1 MLTKTASGFGLQSG
15 TAMMMGLSAI
25 ARHEETL
32 RRTAIL
38 AVLYLIPAKWILQPF
53 VFDPD
58 IWWHLQAGK
67 WMVEHGTL
75 PATDPFSA
83 YGEGKPWVAYSW
95 LFEVGMYGLVQAF
108 GEVGIVLY
116 TLVGVWLIMLMLH
129 RIIGTRCSDFVCV
142 SGLLA
147 VSVFALSRIFTPR
160 PWLLTILF
168 FAITLQVV
176 LSLREGRHSRW
187 FWLLPVA
194 YAVWANIHI
203 QFIYGLGL
211 LGLACLAPLVDRFT
225 QPFAETR
232 PAMAWG
238 SLQWR
243 KLIGLTAL
251 CTLATLVTPYHVH
264 LYSIVVELS
273 AQTGMWEYATEMQ
286 ALTFRIMAD
295 WAMLG
300 MFSFALVWLG
310 WRRSWSSFEVLLMC
324 VAAASAFRG
333 QRDIWFLVLAS
344 LAILVSAQTRKPGER
359 SSIVPPGG
367 LVPVTLVVAV
377 GVVCIMGYQGW
388 SEAKIQDNTAK
399 VYPIK
404 AAAFVEEQKYPGPLY
419 NHFNWGGYLIW
430 RLPQLKVSMDGRAN
444 VHGDDRIK
452 NSLTTWDGGP
462 QWADDVELNG
472 AELVIAQ
479 KDMALTALL
488 RLDPRFQLVYRDETA
503 VVFTKV
509 LQNRDRSNVPSSEGS
524 PTDPPIADLAS
535 TRQPTPSSI
544 FYPDN
549 LCSRCTEETHSS
561 RIIQ

>member
-1 MLTKTASGFGLQSG
+1 MMTGFSV
-15 TAMMMGLSAI
+15 I
-25 ARHEETL
+25 ARHEEML

-38 AVLYLIPAKWILQPF
+38 AVLYLIPAIWILQP
-53 VFDPD
+53 VILDQD

-67 WMVEHGTL
+67 WMVEHGAL

-95 LFEVGMYGLVQAF
+95 LFEVGMYGLVHAF
-108 GEVGIVLY
+108 GETGIILY

-147 VSVFALSRIFTPR
+147 VSVFAMSKIFTPR

-168 FAITLQVV
+168 FVITLEVV

-187 FWLLPVA
+187 FWLLPFA
-194 YAVWANIHI
+194 YVVWANIHI

-211 LGLACLAPLVDRFT
+211 LGLACVAPLVDRYVP
-225 QPFAETR
+225 PFKDSHAVMTR
-232 PAMAWG
+232 GFP
-238 SLQWR
+238 QWK

-251 CTLATLVTPYHVH
+251 CALATLATPYHVR

-286 ALTFRIMAD
+286 ALPFRTMAD

-300 MFSFALVWLG
+300 MFSSALVWLG
-310 WRRSWSSFEVLLMC
+310 WRRSRSSFEVLLMG

-344 LAILVSAQTRKPGER
+344 LVVFVSQQMRESRER
-359 SSIVPPGG
+359 APIVPRGG

-377 GVVCIMGYQGW
+377 GVMCILGYRGI
-388 SEAKIQDNTAK
+388 SEAKIHENTAK
-399 VYPIK
+399 VYPVE
-404 AAAFVEEQKYPGPLY
+404 AAAFIEQQEDAGPLY

-430 RLPQLKVSMDGRAN
+430 RLPHLKVSMDGRAN

-452 NSLTTWDGGP
+452 RSITTWAGDSHWSEDP
-462 QWADDVELNG
+462 ELDRAG
-472 AELVIAQ
+472 MVIAQ
-479 KDMALTALL
+479 KDLALAALL
-488 RLDPRFQLVYRDETA
+488 RLDPRFRVAYQDEIA
-503 VVFTKV
+503 VVFTRILRGKD
-509 LQNRDRSNVPSSEGS
+509 QSNAPASVGS
-524 PTDPPIADLAS
+524 PSDPPIVDLAS
-535 TRQPTPSSI
+535 TR
-544 FYPDN
+544 
-549 LCSRCTEETHSS
+549 
-561 RIIQ
+561 